1 MAGKHVLVV
10 DDESSVRELLDGL
23 LKHCGYKTHL
33 AASGEEA
40 LECLDRAHFDLVITD
55 LHMPGMNGEELA
67 AEIQTRGLDT
77 PVVLVT
83 GDPKASAQ
91 PPVDRLLKKP
101 FSLRELRAALSGLI

>member
-10 DDESSVRELLDGL
+10 DDEPTVRELLDGL
-23 LKHCGYKTHL
+23 LKHCGYTTHL

-40 LECLDRAHFDLVITD
+40 LECLDKTHFDLVITD

-67 AEIQTRGLDT
+67 AEIQNRGLGT

-91 PPVDRLLKKP
+91 LPVHRVLQKP
-101 FSLRELRAALSGLI
+101 FSLRQLKAALSGLT